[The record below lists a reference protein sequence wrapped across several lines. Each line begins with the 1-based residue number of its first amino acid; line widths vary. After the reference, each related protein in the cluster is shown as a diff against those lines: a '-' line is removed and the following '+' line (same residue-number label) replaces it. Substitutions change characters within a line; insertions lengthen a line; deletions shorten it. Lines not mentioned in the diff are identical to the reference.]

1 MEEHSLT
8 CTICLDRFKYPVTI
22 PCGHTFCKEC
32 ISKHWDQI
40 ERVGPQNTSF
50 NCPVCKK
57 TFSPRPTLNRNVS
70 LSVLSE
76 VAHNSA
82 VEGDVGAACRADRVN
97 DGSEELCARHQKPL
111 LFYCRSDRMCVC
123 CVCSVKE
130 CKDHDKV
137 LVEEERSITE
147 VRTPS
152 SALVSTFLL
161 VTCAGL

>member
-1 MEEHSLT
+1 MEDDSLT

-32 ISKHWDQI
+32 ISKHWDQV
-40 ERVGPQNTSF
+40 ERGGPQIASF
-50 NCPVCKK
+50 NCPICQEK
-57 TFSPRPTLNRNVS
+57 FSPRPALNRNVS

-76 VAHNSA
+76 VAANSA
-82 VEGDVGAACRADRVN
+82 AERATDVACSTDRVL
-97 DGSEELCARHQKPL
+97 DGFGGLCPRHQKPL

-137 LVEEERSITE
+137 LVEEERSNIE
-147 VRTPS
+147 VTSWSYRS
-152 SALVSTFLL
+152 I
-161 VTCAGL
+161 